1 MPGDDGSIAKRLSD
15 EADQKRS
22 QAAALERLE
31 QLQADLGRCQSE
43 RDDAIAAALAVGCTA
58 VDISAITGMSR
69 AKVAT
74 YRPTDPR

>member
-31 QLQADLGRCQSE
+31 QLQSNLDRCQAE
-43 RDDAIAAALAVGCTA
+43 RDEAIAAALTVGCTA
-58 VDISAITGMSR
+58 VDIRAITGMSR

-74 YRPTDPR
+74 YRPSDSR

>member
-1 MPGDDGSIAKRLSD
+1 MPGDDGSIAKRLAD

-22 QAAALERLE
+22 QAAALRRLE
-31 QLQADLGRCQSE
+31 QLQADLGRCQAE
-43 RDDAIAAALAVGCTA
+43 RDEAISAALLAGCTA

-74 YRPTDPR
+74 FRLPDSG